1 MKRLVVTLFCYGCN
15 VGPVQTARSIKGISR
30 KQIAYLNLAHTR
42 EKDLIEASKLVIN
55 AFNKFELPSYWG
67 TGTTASVDGTRFD
80 MYEQNL
86 LSEFHVR
93 YASYGGVGYYLVS
106 DKYIAL
112 FSRFIPCGVREAMYL
127 IDALMQNESDLAPDT
142 VH

>member
-1 MKRLVVTLFCYGCN
+1 MDNTELGYKFNNTVV
-15 VGPVQTARSIKGISR
+15 
-30 KQIAYLNLAHTR
+30 LNLAHTR
-42 EKDLIEASKLVIN
+42 EKDLIEANRLVVN
-55 AFNKFELPSYWG
+55 AYNKFELPGYWG

-86 LSEFHVR
+86 LSEYHVR

-127 IDALMQNESDLAPDT
+127 IDALM
-142 VH
+142 